1 MKLYL
6 PSRPHPGHQ
15 SRGLRKTTKKAQTT
29 LHGTKEAFVVLCR
42 PTHKQNKI
50 CECLSNEIESTFVA
64 RGRNKPVQFLLG
76 TQDIFFGLGSKKEG
90 VFAVIEFSQIAVI
103 DLTKEIPIDSREGQ
117 PPARTHFSP
126 SLLFCLA
133 GLFLGLA
140 WNTAF
145 AVCISLLLTI
155 LGYISTCLA
164 VLSDNPMVWLSGQG
178 HLCCLDLGS

>member
-6 PSRPHPGHQ
+6 PSRPHPGPQ
-15 SRGLRKTTKKAQTT
+15 SRGLRKTTKKAQPS
-29 LHGTKEAFVVLCR
+29 LHGTKDPFVVPRR

-50 CECLSNEIESTFVA
+50 CECLSNEIKSIFVA
-64 RGRNKPVQFLLG
+64 RGRTKPVQFLLG
-76 TQDIFFGLGSKKEG
+76 RRVFFFSVLRARKKEQ
-90 VFAVIEFSQIAVI
+90 QIAVVE
-103 DLTKEIPIDSREGQ
+103 LTKDIPIDSREGH

-126 SLLFCLA
+126 SLLFRLSR
-133 GLFLGLA
+133 LFLGLA

-164 VLSDNPMVWLSGQG
+164 VLPDNPMVWLSGQG